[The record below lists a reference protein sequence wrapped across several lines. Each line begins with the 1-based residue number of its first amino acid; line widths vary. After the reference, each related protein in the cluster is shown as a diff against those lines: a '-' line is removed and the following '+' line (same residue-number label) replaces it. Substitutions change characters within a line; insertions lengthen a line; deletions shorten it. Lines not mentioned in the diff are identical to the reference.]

1 MQVIN
6 WILRVVGLV
15 FLIMFQVLVLNNL
28 NLNTYVH
35 PYVYPMFIILLPFD
49 TPRWMLLVV
58 AYLVG
63 FTIDMFVTTPGMH
76 AAACVF
82 IAYFR
87 PQLIKF
93 YTPITGYESVTSPS
107 ISELGV
113 IWFTMFT
120 ATTILLHHAVYFL
133 IQLFSINDLGF
144 LMIRIGLSTVVST
157 LLIVILAF
165 LFAKRKV
172 RAK

>member
-1 MQVIN
+1 
-6 WILRVVGLV
+6 
-15 FLIMFQVLVLNNL
+15 
-28 NLNTYVH
+28 
-35 PYVYPMFIILLPFD
+35 
-49 TPRWMLLVV
+49 
-58 AYLVG
+58 
-63 FTIDMFVTTPGMH
+63 
-76 AAACVF
+76 
-82 IAYFR
+82 
-87 PQLIKF
+87 
-93 YTPITGYESVTSPS
+93 

>member
-1 MQVIN
+1 MQAVN
-6 WILRVVGLV
+6 WILRFAGLV
-15 FLIMFQVLVLNNL
+15 FLIMFQVLVLNKL
-28 NLNTYVH
+28 NVSTYVH
-35 PYVYPMFIILLPFD
+35 PYVYPMFIILLPFE
-49 TPRWMLLVV
+49 TPRWMILPL
-58 AYLVG
+58 AFLVG
-63 FTIDMFVTTPGMH
+63 FTIDMFNNTPGMH

-93 YTPITGYESVTSPS
+93 YTPITGYESVTAPS
-107 ISELGV
+107 ISQLGV

-120 ATTILLHHAVYFL
+120 ATTILFHHLVYFL
-133 IQLFSINDLGF
+133 LQVFSIHDLGF
-144 LMIRIGLSTVVST
+144 LLLRVASSTLVST

-172 RAK
+172 RS